1 MPRIPLSEIPNVP
14 QLPGAPPVAPYG
26 QVPGAKFATQPY
38 VRGHVEPMR
47 TIANFEQY
55 AKDLQQAPL
64 PGGFAQGQE
73 LIVSAAGRYASVA
86 GQAESAWASS
96 ISKSLNAVG
105 SIITDAA
112 TSANQSK
119 DAVDA
124 IRFQSDTSN
133 AMPAFQNDM
142 LQRGIP
148 EEQWPEYWQKE
159 GAPRYLAHVQNLGTS
174 PKTRAILD
182 AKAQAFVS
190 SQTVDLTLNVSK
202 KIHKDNVEFL
212 TATASEALEK
222 GDAAT
227 ARNAINEL
235 RAQNYINDATY
246 KLDMAKTDKVEH
258 QQTIDF
264 VRSRNPQELK
274 DQAIAAREGK
284 ATNEFKFLN
293 DDPALATKTLSEANT
308 EINTRQQEALT
319 SITNKVLKRDVK
331 MTDEDIASEARAAGL
346 DEKEV
351 KTLQSYNKTDVVYN
365 DRLVADANAAVASY
379 DPLNDTDP
387 KTKLP
392 TMTRY
397 KQILDQINTTVPKEM
412 RGPLMNEL
420 NKAYREGM
428 SGKPKDGREKEVSFV
443 LDRLKLYRDEGIL
456 IDPKTGK
463 PLPSGLPE
471 KKGEKLSPE
480 DTAKIAAADKEYLK
494 VQSQLQE
501 WARNNPQF
509 EPGQFVDKLN
519 ELTSVHKEAAAKT
532 EANYKE
538 QKAFEDKVLRAAPVR
553 VPGTPARPGMPG
565 GPARTGAPPQAEMEQ
580 KLNAPPPAPPKTPT
594 ERTRVP
600 GTPPPPTPSTTTP
613 APSSM
618 GQIRETPATREAF
631 VSTGPRSEMTATAY
645 IPGMGGQEG
654 GPGVASRS
662 GKAFTMEAYERGEA
676 PYVSVA
682 MDEKSDWQGKYVVMA
697 NHPGVVFKVE
707 DTGKAFEGKG
717 ESAIDIAFEDKAKAT
732 SFKETGTVKVISE
745 QEAKQIV
752 GEVAKVRTGG
762 RPARTDLVASISN
775 VVNPGARNQMMEG
788 TMNVAGTQYAYRSGG
803 GGRGSL
809 PPGTYVVTEHRPS
822 RDTPGMTV
830 GDVGFSFALSD
841 KYDRRVG
848 GTRTL
853 LRIHPDGGTA
863 GTAGCIGIVGGKE
876 VQAQFR
882 DDLTAEIRRAGG
894 KLRLTVG

>member
-14 QLPGAPPVAPYG
+14 QLPGGPPVAPYG

-73 LIVSAAGRYASVA
+73 MIVSAAGRYASVA
-86 GQAESAWASS
+86 GQAESAWATSV
-96 ISKSLNAVG
+96 SKALNNVG
-105 SIITDAA
+105 SIISDAA
-112 TSANQSK
+112 TNANQSK
-119 DAVDA
+119 DAVDQV
-124 IRFQSDTSN
+124 RYSWLEKN
-133 AMPAFQNDM
+133 ATEAFENQM
-142 LQRGIP
+142 REEKVPI
-148 EEQWPEYWQKE
+148 EQWKDRWDKE
-159 GAPRYLAHVQNLGTS
+159 GAPRFLETARLYGES
-174 PKTRAILD
+174 PKTRAIID
-182 AKAQAFVS
+182 ARATGFAQ
-190 SQTVDLTLNVSK
+190 SQSLHWTAKLFEKT
-202 KIHKDNVEFL
+202 HKDNAEFL
-212 TATASEALEK
+212 TATANEALEK
-222 GDAAT
+222 EDAAS
-227 ARNAINEL
+227 ARDAINEL
-235 RAQNYINDATY
+235 YAQNYINEATY
-246 KLDMAKTDKVEH
+246 KLDMAKADKVEH
-258 QQTIDF
+258 QATINF
-264 VRSRNPQELK
+264 VRSRNPQALK

-284 ATNEFKFLN
+284 ATDEFQFLN
-293 DDPALATKTLSEANT
+293 NDPALARKTLSEANA

-319 SITNKVLKRDVK
+319 SISNKVLKREVK

-379 DPLNDTDP
+379 DPLNDIDP

-392 TMTRY
+392 GMGQY
-397 KQILDQINTTVPKEM
+397 KQIIDLINTTVPKEM

-532 EANYKE
+532 DASYKE
-538 QKAFEDKVLRAAPVR
+538 QKAFEEKVLRAAPTR
-553 VPGTPARPGMPG
+553 VPGTPAAVPRIGIPS
-565 GPARTGAPPQAEMEQ
+565 QAEMEERFRH
-580 KLNAPPPAPPKTPT
+580 PPAA
-594 ERTRVP
+594 P
-600 GTPPPPTPSTTTP
+600 G
-613 APSSM
+613 
-618 GQIRETPATREAF
+618 
-631 VSTGPRSEMTATAY
+631 TGPRLMRGYYTPTTSMA
-645 IPGMGGQEG
+645 PGKVFVGSL
-654 GPGVASRS
+654 A
-662 GKAFTMEAYERGEA
+662 GKEDVFNAAAKKYGLDPALLMAI
-676 PYVSVA
+676 A
-682 MDEKSDWQGKYVVMA
+682 MHE
-697 NHPGVVFKVE
+697 
-707 DTGKAFEGKG
+707 TGKGTSTMVAERNNPGGLFD
-717 ESAIDIAFEDKAKAT
+717 SKANDYYRFA
-732 SFKETGTVKVISE
+732 S
-745 QEAKQIV
+745 V
-752 GEVAKVRTGG
+752 GEGIDAMARNLKKNYIDKGLTTIEQIQKEYAPVGAKNDPQGLNKDWAAGVSKFYEQIKGAGGAQQKVGSTTGK
-762 RPARTDLVASISN
+762 PAHVTASIAQ
-775 VVNPGARNQMMEG
+775 VVNPGAPNEMIQG
-788 TMNVAGTQYAYRSGG
+788 SLNVAGKPYEYKSGG
-803 GGRGSL
+803 YGRGDL
-809 PPGTYVVTEHRPS
+809 PPGEYIVTEHRYS

-830 GDVGFSFALSD
+830 GDVGFSFALTD
-841 KYDRRVG
+841 KYDQRVG

-863 GTAGCIGIVGGKE
+863 GTAGCIGIVGGKD
-876 VQAQFR
+876 VQKQFR
-882 DDLTAEIRRAGG
+882 DDMTTAIRQAGG
-894 KLRLTVG
+894 QLRLVVG